1 MGTYLDIHK
10 ALTQSLIDLS
20 LDVPIAHEN
29 VDFDPS
35 NNTTYTSDASGYAIG
50 ETSIT
55 LISGEGTIFTNDI
68 VTFKDDLNEY
78 KIVTGIAV
86 PGSIIIAAP
95 GLVIAIPA
103 AVTRMAVSRTQFVDV
118 TTIPASTEVISKDTL
133 DEELGIY
140 QLSVYTKS
148 GISVK
153 KAYLLA
159 DVIFDFYKH
168 GVQLTSG
175 TQKIFVDQTS
185 RNAGRNRDGW
195 FIIDLS
201 INFIADL
208 SRG

>member
-29 VDFDPS
+29 IDFDPS
-35 NNTTYTSDASGYAIG
+35 NNTTYKSDAAGYAIG
-50 ETSIT
+50 ATSIT
-55 LISGEGTIFTNDI
+55 LINGSGAIFTNDV
-68 VTFKDDLNEY
+68 VTFKDDPNEY
-78 KIVTGIAV
+78 KIVTGIVAPDV
-86 PGSIIIAAP
+86 ITIDAP

-103 AVTRMAVSRTQFVDV
+103 VTTKMVVNRIQFVDV
-118 TTIPASTEVISKDTL
+118 TTIPAATAVISKDTL

-140 QLSVYTKS
+140 QLSVYTRS

-159 DVIFDFYKH
+159 DIIFDFYKH
-168 GVQLTSG
+168 GAQLASG
-175 TQKIFVDQTS
+175 TQTIFIDQTS
-185 RNAGRNRDGW
+185 RNAGRNADGW